1 MWIGA
6 VLIAI
11 AVFVAPAVPW
21 FLFLAHRVWGAVAS
35 GVFAAVV
42 AVSAWPSEGA
52 RTGIWL
58 TVLSALARIVVEA
71 MGLFEPGRAHY
82 RRSHR

>member
-6 VLIAI
+6 GLIAI
-11 AVFVAPAVPW
+11 ALFVAPAVPW
-21 FLFLAHRVWGAVAS
+21 FLFLPHRVWGAVDS

-42 AVSAWPSEGA
+42 AVSAWPLEGA
-52 RTGIWL
+52 RTDICF

-71 MGLFEPGRAHY
+71 IGLFEPGRAHY
-82 RRSHR
+82 RRSRH